1 LKRIV
6 NKKLLLIVISLVV
19 IFSILSSEFFKSK
32 SLDIVYPV
40 QKGIS
45 LINNTWSYIYHFFYE
60 KDFTYHK
67 IKKLEEENQKL
78 KAEILKYKNQIS
90 EIEKT
95 YPILDFVK
103 KYQIQ
108 NYEIAKVIGISS
120 DNWSDFFFI
129 DKGRKD
135 GIKIGDLVLK
145 DGFLIGVVKN
155 VGDFSSE
162 VLTVSD
168 ENFKIT
174 VKTRK
179 TQEIS
184 FFQGLE
190 RNKGILKYVRPE
202 QDIRIGDIVET
213 TVINSEAAEGVPI
226 GIIRKISPKEGE
238 FFREVEVETFYYP
251 YNLDIVLV
259 VKR

>member
-1 LKRIV
+1 MKRIIR
-6 NKKLLLIVISLVV
+6 KKILLVV
-19 IFSILSSEFFKSK
+19 ISFTIIFFILTSDFFKSQ
-32 SLDIVYPV
+32 SLNLVYPI

-45 LINNTWSYIYHFFYE
+45 LTNDAWSYIYNFFYD
-60 KDFTYHK
+60 KDLIYKK
-67 IKKLEEENQKL
+67 IKKLEDENQKL
-78 KAEILKYKNQIS
+78 KTEILKYKNQIS
-90 EIEKT
+90 EVEKT
-95 YPILDFVK
+95 YPILDFIK

-108 NYEIAKVIGISS
+108 NYEIAKVIGISP
-120 DNWSDFFFI
+120 DNWSDFFYI
-129 DKGRKD
+129 DKGRKN

-145 DGFLIGVVKN
+145 DGFLIGTVKN

-168 ENFKIT
+168 ENFRIT
-174 VKTRK
+174 VRTRK
-179 TQEIS
+179 TQEVS

-190 RNKGILKYVRPE
+190 KNKGILKYVRPE
-202 QDIRIGDIVET
+202 QDVRIGDIIET
-213 TVINSEAAEGVPI
+213 TVINSEAAEGIPI

>member
-1 LKRIV
+1 MKRIV
-6 NKKLLLIVISLVV
+6 NKKLLLIIISLAT
-19 IFSILSSEFFKSK
+19 FFFILSSNFFKSK

-45 LINNTWSYIYHFFYE
+45 LINNTLSYIYHFFYE

-67 IKKLEEENQKL
+67 LKNLEEENQKL

-90 EIEKT
+90 EIEKI
-95 YPILDFVK
+95 YPILDFIK

-129 DKGRKD
+129 DKGRKN

-174 VKTRK
+174 VRTRK

-190 RNKGILKYVRPE
+190 KNKGILKYVRPE

>member
-1 LKRIV
+1 MKRIV
-6 NKKLLLIVISLVV
+6 NKKLLLIIISLAT
-19 IFSILSSEFFKSK
+19 FFFILSSGFFKSK
-32 SLDIVYPV
+32 SLDVVYPV

-67 IKKLEEENQKL
+67 LKNLEEENQKL

-95 YPILDFVK
+95 YPILDFIK

-108 NYEIAKVIGISS
+108 NYEIAKVIGISP

-168 ENFKIT
+168 KNFKIT
-174 VKTRK
+174 VRTRK

-190 RNKGILKYVRPE
+190 KNKGILKYVRPE

-213 TVINSEAAEGVPI
+213 TVINSEATEGVPI
-226 GIIRKISPKEGE
+226 GIIRKIPPKEGE